1 MKTIYLFITIL
12 FTSIAFSQNT
22 LFEKKIYF
30 ETNKSDISVPN
41 QMYLD
46 SLVASSQKESNKYSI
61 IIEGFTDEKGSI
73 ENNILLSESRAK
85 SVNDYLVKKGFKS
98 NNIKG
103 NTIVYSGKGI
113 SNLSTIDSLQRN
125 ATLYISYTKWLECLV
140 IDNDTI
146 DAENFIQ
153 NFKEYYTTKSMIK
166 NKMFAID
173 TLGNILKTGGMISY
187 DVDKS
192 YFKNLKGST
201 NYYTRIKVPVKKG
214 EAFDKDMKIWI
225 SQINNKGEIRWL
237 ETKYTLE
244 FDKESNSY
252 VLILPCYLDNKNIKI
267 NIDKYP
273 PIEEEIIYFSTFK
286 NFDFYDVEIQKAS
299 FSAIINN
306 ENENLYAFVKDTK
319 LTSGQ
324 LVFYGKFR
332 ENGKE
337 KTLMV
342 NLQKCVIK
350 KFKDQKHYFLSK
362 KSNYFIGKKE
372 YNKQTGFW
380 AWVKRIFS

>member
-46 SLVASSQKESNKYSI
+46 SLVESSQNESNKYSI
-61 IIEGFTDEKGSI
+61 IIEGFTDEKGTI

-103 NTIVYSGKGI
+103 NTIVYSGNGI
-113 SNLSTIDSLQRN
+113 YNLSTTDSLQRN
-125 ATLYISYTKWLECLV
+125 ATLSVSYTKWLECLV
-140 IDNDTI
+140 IDNDTV
-146 DAENFIQ
+146 DAKNYIR
-153 NFKEYYTTKSMIK
+153 NFKEYYTTESMIK

-187 DVDKS
+187 DVNKS
-192 YFKNLKGST
+192 YFDNSKGST

-214 EAFDKDMKIWI
+214 ETFDKDMKIWV
-225 SQINNKGEIRWL
+225 SQINGKGEIQWID
-237 ETKYTLE
+237 TKYTIE
-244 FDKESNSY
+244 YDKESNSY
-252 VLILPCYLDNKNIKI
+252 VLILPCYVNNKNIKI

-286 NFDFYDVEIQKAS
+286 NLDFYDVEIRKAS
-299 FSAIINN
+299 FSAIVNN
-306 ENENLYAFVKDTK
+306 ENESLYAFVKDAK

-332 ENGKE
+332 EDGKE

-342 NLQKCVIK
+342 NLQKCIIK
-350 KFKDQKHYFLSK
+350 KFKNQKHYFLSK